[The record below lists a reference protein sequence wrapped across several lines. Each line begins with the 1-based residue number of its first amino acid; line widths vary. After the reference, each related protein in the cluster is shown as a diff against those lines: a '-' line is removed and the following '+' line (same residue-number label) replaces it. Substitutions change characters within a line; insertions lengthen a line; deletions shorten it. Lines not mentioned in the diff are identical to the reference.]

1 MSALANILDDVGIK
15 DIYNDINESNVTA
28 DIGVKRLS

>member
-15 DIYNDINESNVTA
+15 DIYNDINENNVTA